1 MDRAARRPRQP
12 RSPRAGHL
20 ATRRTPHAEG
30 LFSEE
35 PACFPAG
42 SPQGSQA
49 GNGPPDQPQVR
60 PARASLRDRGRVRA
74 ISSYASLLGRAL
86 SVQKREK
93 LLVSRRPSL
102 EPAPTPPAARPRPLL
117 LALAGA
123 PGSLP
128 FSSGRGAMCSFQPSA
143 TDTISSSRTRCAH
156 RPMPGLGTAAPANAL
171 CRACGRTS

>member
-74 ISSYASLLGRAL
+74 PR
-86 SVQKREK
+86 
-93 LLVSRRPSL
+93 
-102 EPAPTPPAARPRPLL
+102 PTPLSSGVRFLCKSERNSSSPGGLPWSPRPRPLL

-156 RPMPGLGTAAPANAL
+156 RPTPGLGTAAPANVL